1 MTQAFLVWDMGA
13 SGRGDNGRLTPS
25 QKYKKGFDCS
35 GVDRRFEPEGHK
47 EPRHFLVTWAPM
59 GGGKGNL
66 PPKPLLEYENV
77 LISVAY
83 PGFLN

>member
-35 GVDRRFEPEGHK
+35 GVARRFEPEGHK
-47 EPRHFLVTWAPM
+47 GPRHFLVVTWTPGGQGELAPH
-59 GGGKGNL
+59 
-66 PPKPLLEYENV
+66 PLLEYENV

-83 PGFLN
+83 QVSLD